1 MDINKLKV
9 SLFANHTSYSNVLK
23 TLNEI
28 VHLIRYDKIVA
39 ANTVSYR
46 KTMAAMG
53 KKQADSYIKSQLQP
67 AFGVAV
73 NFSGLGHSAAQACG
87 WTRLALCD
95 IDHFESVEELEAAI
109 ERLSKDPHVL
119 LMYRSIGGLGLH
131 IIYCYEREGGKR
143 IDDTSWQGAF
153 IKGNEYLAAVAQH
166 PYDKANSDF
175 TRLSCLAGDPDVYF
189 NEQAVPFVISD
200 DMIVEQNCEH
210 QEHGRPRKVYDA
222 KSFEVKAE
230 EAWQHIEQQLSQ
242 KQIRYEPGHHHD
254 YILHAAYLFN
264 RYGVPKD
271 ELVKFA
277 DVEWRDHTK
286 KERDRAI
293 CHCYKKEA
301 LHGTWRLPGM
311 EKPRGNVLMTLP
323 EIRKWLS
330 ERIVCCFNIL
340 TNALLWCSRDD
351 IAETEGDDDDDL
363 ISSLPPLTS
372 DKWQPVDDVEIN
384 TRMYQIELDT
394 GKRVEE
400 KHLRAVYK
408 SDFALKVHPIRQYM
422 KLLPDWDG
430 KDRVKELADH
440 IHVVSADPNMT
451 DNQAQEAMHWAFHK
465 WLVAAVG
472 TWLDDRV
479 MNHCIFTL
487 IGPQGRYKTEFLR
500 HLLPPQLKAYFM
512 ENRTN
517 SVSQKDDRIAMQE
530 HCVIELEEVAAFEG
544 AELSKLKALVSA
556 DKIKERPVY
565 GRRRE
570 EKPRLA
576 SLCASTNEQ
585 QILTDTTGNR
595 RWLCFMVRDIDS
607 PFEWTIDYNQ
617 LYAQLQKEYY
627 DGFRYYFSKADEKR
641 VKQLNQPFRV
651 ISAEEQMI
659 VIRLRKPKKNEP
671 FQLMSSEMINVFLNY
686 GRHNNHFSHRK
697 IGDIMTELG
706 YECVHKRNGNF
717 FKVVEIPVDQQQIYI
732 ASEDLDFEFEE
743 EDDDNDKAADY
754 QQLGLPL

>member
-293 CHCYKKEA
+293 SHCYKKEA

-351 IAETEGDDDDDL
+351 IAETDGDDDDDL

-422 KLLPDWDG
+422 KLLPEWDG
-430 KDRVKELADH
+430 IDRVKELSDQ
-440 IHVVSADPNMT
+440 IHAVSATPDMT
-451 DNQAQEAMHWAFHK
+451 DKEEQEAMHWAFHK
-465 WLVAAVG
+465 WMVAAVG

-487 IGPQGRYKTEFLR
+487 VGPQGKYKTEFFR
-500 HLLPPQLKAYFM
+500 HLLPPQLQSYFM

-530 HCVIELEEVAAFEG
+530 HCVIELEEVSAFEG
-544 AELSKLKALVSA
+544 TELAKLKALVTA

-565 GRRRE
+565 GRARE

-585 QILTDTTGNR
+585 QILTDATGNR
-595 RWLCFMVRDIDS
+595 RWLCFKLSEIDS
-607 PFEWTIDYNQ
+607 PFEWTIDYAQ

-627 DGFRYYFSKADEKR
+627 EGFKYYFSKADEKR
-641 VKQLNQPFRV
+641 VKQLNEPFRV
-651 ISAEEQMI
+651 ISPEEQMI

-671 FQLMSSEMINVFLNY
+671 YQLMSSQMINLFLNY
-686 GRHNNHFSHRK
+686 GRHNNFFSNRK
-697 IGDIMTELG
+697 IGDIMIELG
-706 YECVHKRNGNF
+706 YESMHKRNGNF
-717 FKVVEIPVDQQQIYI
+717 FKVVEIPLDHQQVYI
-732 ASEDLDFEFEE
+732 ASEDFNFEFKEA
-743 EDDDNDKAADY
+743 DDDEAAEY